1 MSASKLNSPLRHGF
15 QCNNSSVA
23 MWHFRISFICFDIK
37 INHCLRFMKSTS
49 IVLMP
54 NLGYSRC
61 RTVFFSVRSINM
73 KHCVLVCDIKQSL
86 QRPRRT
92 PGFRIPRTVLG
103 ETTDFGGST
112 QQRSLQVWP
121 SWLIAICS
129 FKIGTSSGG
138 NCKCSSHCFYLEGR
152 LKVVSSGWV
161 PEFPTHYRHN
171 SMKF

>member
-1 MSASKLNSPLRHGF
+1 MIF
-15 QCNNSSVA
+15 QNKFNLF
-23 MWHFRISFICFDIK
+23 WYK
-37 INHCLRFMKSTS
+37 INHCLRFMTFTS

-61 RTVFFSVRSINM
+61 RTRQSLRPHYKRICILHQLWCFSVRSMNM

-86 QRPRRT
+86 QRPKRT

-103 ETTDFGGST
+103 KTTDFGGST
-112 QQRSLQVWP
+112 QQRSLQLWP
-121 SWLIAICS
+121 SWLNAICS

-138 NCKCSSHCFYLEGR
+138 ICKCSSHCFYLEDR
-152 LKVVSSGWV
+152 LKVVSSSWV
-161 PEFPTHYRHN
+161 PEFPTHYKYN